1 MILNIIEG
9 SDSEEEDEYDLVVP
23 RLKTV
28 TRHGRIAGTWQRHFK
43 IDYDSNDDVDN
54 NEDNDSDKS
63 KTESESEPEPEPSPK
78 PPATRSRTRII
89 KQPSRFC

>member
-28 TRHGRIAGTWQRHFK
+28 TRHGRIAAWYLAASF
-43 IDYDSNDDVDN
+43 
-54 NEDNDSDKS
+54 
-63 KTESESEPEPEPSPK
+63 
-78 PPATRSRTRII
+78 
-89 KQPSRFC
+89 